1 MDKSQII
8 HDLAMEYTRFSMQE
22 FRERA
27 DKRTAQDNLEQLESF
42 YRSAVAYYS
51 KLPDEELPL

>member
-1 MDKSQII
+1 MDRSQII

-27 DKRTAQDNLEQLESF
+27 GKRTAQDNLEQLESF
-42 YRSAVAYYS
+42 YRCAVVHYS
-51 KLPDEELPL
+51 KLPDEELSL